1 MGQEES
7 RYIFPSLAFGVLLT
21 CQVLSLDINE
31 LGGHLPESNAVTE
44 EILSNSKVIE
54 TQESPMATDTVSITN
69 MQTRQ
74 QDRTHHSLRAHRHE
88 STRDSLESERIELL
102 EKLLATYDRENS
114 HGYESLRT
122 NRKCCCNDGHRQPNK
137 PSGPPTYNRLN
148 GAIEVIHTGGSW
160 QLLSTRCHIE
170 KTQNGHTSYLYEYR
184 HWAEL
189 YEQPVHGE
197 YRTRPQIYNVETLDY
212 VFKDVSI
219 TFITKAPRCGY
230 SKEVWAAMS
239 GKPLPIP
246 GSIIRKT
253 WENQGSCTVR
263 RDQILGPGKLVTR
276 VQHPDDS
283 MQLDFSAF
291 FSRLHD
297 IGRALLPGI
306 FGARQEDSNLDEID

>member
-7 RYIFPSLAFGVLLT
+7 RQILPSLAFGVLLT
-21 CQVLSLDINE
+21 LQVLSLNNNE
-31 LGGHLPESNAVTE
+31 LEAHLSESNAVTE
-44 EILSNSKVIE
+44 KVSSNSKVIE
-54 TQESPMATDTVSITN
+54 TQESPMANDTVSITD
-69 MQTRQ
+69 MQAHQ
-74 QDRTHHSLRAHRHE
+74 QDRTHHSLRVHHHE
-88 STRDSLESERIELL
+88 STHDSLESERIELL
-102 EKLLATYDRENS
+102 KKLLATYDWENS
-114 HGYESLRT
+114 HEYESRRA
-122 NRKCCCNDGHRQPNK
+122 NHKCCCNNGCRQLNK
-137 PSGPPTYNRLN
+137 PSGSPTYNRLN

-170 KTQNGHTSYLYEYR
+170 KNQNGHISHLYEYR

-246 GSIIRKT
+246 GSTIRKT
-253 WENQGSCTVR
+253 WEHQGSCIVR
-263 RDQILGPGKLVTR
+263 RDQILGPGKLITR
-276 VQHPDDS
+276 VRHPDDS
-283 MQLDFSAF
+283 MQPDFSAF
-291 FSRLHD
+291 FSGLHD

-306 FGARQEDSNLDEID
+306 FGAHQEDSNLDEID